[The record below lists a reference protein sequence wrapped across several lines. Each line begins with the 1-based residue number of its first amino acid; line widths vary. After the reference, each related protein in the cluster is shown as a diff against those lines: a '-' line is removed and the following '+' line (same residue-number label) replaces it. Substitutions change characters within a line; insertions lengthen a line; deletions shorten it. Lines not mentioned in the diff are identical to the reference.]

1 MVYKSPP
8 VGNEIS
14 CVMYGVK
21 EEILNNHEHLKE
33 IFLEALKQEN
43 FTILN
48 QFSHE
53 FEPKGFTM
61 IIMLAES
68 HATLH
73 TYPEYNSLHFS
84 IYSCRGPEDGKKVF
98 EFLKEKLSPSSI
110 DFSEKRVIV
119 DVRHGNHKNT

>member
-1 MVYKSPP
+1 MAYQSPP

-14 CVMYGVK
+14 CVMHGI
-21 EEILNNHEHLKE
+21 EEETLNNHEYLKE
-33 IFLEALKQEN
+33 ILLEALRQEN

-53 FEPKGFTM
+53 FEPRGITI

-84 IYSCRGPEDGKKVF
+84 IYSCRGPDDGKKVF
-98 EFLKEKLSPSSI
+98 EFLKKRLNPDSI

-119 DVRHGNHKNT
+119 DLNHNNN